1 MSNTASAR
9 RRTTLLFLRPGA
21 MLLMCFLATVAAPAV
36 LAQTRIEIRAA
47 SLALD
52 EGVYELDAAMVL
64 ELPEGAR
71 KAIEAGLAMRID
83 YDIRIS
89 RVRQYIPDPG
99 VASLVQSYE
108 VSYHA
113 LSQRYLLRNMN
124 TGEQQD
130 YGTLDAALERVG
142 DVRGLPVIDA
152 ALVQDGP
159 TYEVGVRAVL
169 DMGTVPDALSWL
181 LFWTDDWST
190 SSEWYSWTLRR

>member
-1 MSNTASAR
+1 MSNTASVR
-9 RRTTLLFLRPGA
+9 RRPTLQFLRPEA
-21 MLLMCFLATVAAPAV
+21 LLLLCFLATLAV
-36 LAQTRIEIRAA
+36 PTAQAQARIEIRAA

-52 EGVYELDAAMVL
+52 EGVYELDAGMEL
-64 ELPEGAR
+64 ELPEDAR

-89 RVRQYIPDPG
+89 RVRQYIPDAG
-99 VASLVQSYE
+99 LASLLQSYE

-130 YGTLDAALERVG
+130 YGTLDAVLERVRE
-142 DVRGLPVIDA
+142 VRGLPVIDA
-152 ALVQDGP
+152 ALVEEGP

>member
-1 MSNTASAR
+1 MSNTASVR

-89 RVRQYIPDPG
+89 RVRQYIPDAG

>member
-1 MSNTASAR
+1 MSNTPSVR
-9 RRTTLLFLRPGA
+9 RRTTLQLPRLGA
-21 MLLMCFLATVAAPAV
+21 LLLVCFLATTTAPVA
-36 LAQTRIEIRAA
+36 LAQARLEIRAA

-52 EGVYELDAAMVL
+52 EGVYELDAGMEL
-64 ELPEGAR
+64 ELPEDAR
-71 KAIEAGLAMRID
+71 KAIEAGLALRID

-89 RVRQYIPDPG
+89 RVRRYIPDAG

-124 TGEQQD
+124 TGEQHD
-130 YGTLDAALERVG
+130 FGTLDAALERVEE
-142 DVRGLPVIDA
+142 VRGLPVIDA
-152 ALVQDGP
+152 ALVEDGP

-181 LFWTDDWST
+181 LFWTDDWSN